1 MKPVLLK
8 YLRCTSCAG
17 TLELEA
23 LEQHNVI
30 LTADEKTVILQTGR
44 NISEYT
50 SEIVSGVLSCRCG
63 VAYPISG
70 GIPRMYQGA
79 EKDFPILHK
88 DISTEK
94 AKANQDEKK
103 VQASFSQ
110 EWEELNYDDQTIWL
124 WTVDQRIDTFCE
136 EVGIA
141 SPKEI
146 TGKVMIDA
154 GCGSGILSMNLSK
167 RFQIEIIALDMAF
180 IVNKAFQLNQSNLC
194 HFVQTSVLAPPLA
207 PAIADLTYSH
217 GVLHHTYDTRKAFD
231 AIAKLTKPGGMLYV
245 WLYGKKKGWNRF
257 RFVFI
262 RSARTIISR
271 LPKTP
276 QTAMVY
282 VMTFIHLSVRF
293 VKRHL
298 GMEKVQY
305 KTLSQF
311 LVSMRDKYTPIY
323 AREHTEEEVKRWFIE
338 TKHTEVVRRTNWDKT
353 HWWRGSTDLAIKG
366 IRS

>member
-8 YLRCTSCAG
+8 YLRCTNCTAM
-17 TLELEA
+17 LELEVF
-23 LEQHNVI
+23 EQRAAT
-30 LTADEKTVILQTGR
+30 LSEDEKLIMTQTGR
-44 NISEYT
+44 NISGYET
-50 SEIVSGVLSCRCG
+50 EIISGVLRCRCG

-70 GIPRMYQGA
+70 GVPRMYKDA
-79 EKDFPILHK
+79 EKDFPIPQS
-88 DISTEK
+88 DVSTEK
-94 AKANQDEKK
+94 AKALKDEKR
-103 VQASFSQ
+103 VQASFSK

-136 EVGIA
+136 EVDIA
-141 SPKEI
+141 SPREVS
-146 TGKVMIDA
+146 GKLMIDA

-167 RFQIEIIALDMAF
+167 RYQIEIIALDMAF
-180 IVNKAFQLNQSNLC
+180 IIEKAFRLNQSNLC

-231 AIAKLTKPGGMLYV
+231 AIAKLTKRGGMLYV

-257 RFVFI
+257 RFIFI

-271 LPKTP
+271 LPKAP

-282 VMTFIHLSVRF
+282 VMTFIHLFVRF
-293 VKRHL
+293 IKRQV

-305 KTLSQF
+305 RTLSQF

-323 AREHTEEEVKRWFIE
+323 AREHTEEEVKKWFVE
-338 TKHTEVVRRTNWDKT
+338 TKHTEVARRTSWDKT

-366 IRS
+366 TRS